1 MASLIRW
8 VYYAPNTYKQLK
20 VAEYT
25 KARKPLP
32 AGLDPFAALTLT
44 KLLFK
49 FDRHVCG
56 LFTRAEFLQRVSLPV
71 LLLKFVLL
79 PAPLLLLPGSLGRQ
93 CFGRA
98 LLHLALADVLT
109 NLHAFVTI
117 VTNHCGND
125 LYRPGE
131 RTPP

>member
-1 MASLIRW
+1 MLHQ
-8 VYYAPNTYKQLK
+8 VFQHYM
-20 VAEYT
+20 
-25 KARKPLP
+25 
-32 AGLDPFAALTLT
+32 
-44 KLLFK
+44 
-49 FDRHVCG
+49 
-56 LFTRAEFLQRVSLPV
+56 
-71 LLLKFVLL
+71 
-79 PAPLLLLPGSLGRQ
+79 LLLLHYCLALEEAVEELLKLHA
-93 CFGRA
+93 A

>member
-32 AGLDPFAALTLT
+32 AGLDPLAALTLT
-44 KLLFK
+44 KLMFK

-93 CFGRA
+93 CRQ
-98 LLHLALADVLT
+98 V
-109 NLHAFVTI
+109 
-117 VTNHCGND
+117 
-125 LYRPGE
+125 
-131 RTPP
+131 RTPDRNRSIGWAARPARSRPP